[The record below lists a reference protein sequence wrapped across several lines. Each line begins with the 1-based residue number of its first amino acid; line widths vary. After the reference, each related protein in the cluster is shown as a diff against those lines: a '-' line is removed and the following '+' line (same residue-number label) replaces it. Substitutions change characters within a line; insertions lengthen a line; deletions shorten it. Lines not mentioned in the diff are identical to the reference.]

1 MDHAA
6 TAPRRLLITGA
17 SRGIG
22 RAAALIA
29 AAQGWPVAVNYRQDR
44 AAADAVVAA
53 IAAQSGQSVALQA
66 DVSDPA
72 QVEPLFDAAEAA
84 LGGLDAVIVNAGIVA
99 PVMKLAQMDDARLD
113 RMVRVN
119 VLGSL
124 YCARE
129 AARRLPRPKDQPP
142 AAILLMSSASARLGS
157 PGEFVDYAATK
168 GAIDTLTLGLARELG
183 SENIRVNAIRPGLID
198 TDMQADSGIPDRA
211 FRMAGNIPMG
221 RPGTADEVARA
232 AIWLVSD
239 AARYVSGA
247 ILDVSGGR

>member
-1 MDHAA
+1 M
-6 TAPRRLLITGA
+6 TAPRRLLITGG

-22 RAAALIA
+22 REAALLA
-29 AAQGWPVAVNYRQDR
+29 GARGWPVAVNYRQDR
-44 AAADAVVAA
+44 AAADAVVDR
-53 IAAQSGQSVALQA
+53 IVGQGGRAVALGA
-66 DVSDPA
+66 DISDPA
-72 QVEPLFDAAEAA
+72 QVGPLFDQAEAA

-99 PVMKLAQMDDARLD
+99 PVMTLAQMDDARLD

-119 VLGSL
+119 LLGAL

-142 AAILLMSSASARLGS
+142 AAILLMSSAAARLGS

-183 SENIRVNAIRPGLID
+183 AENIRVNAIRPGLID
-198 TDMQADSGIPDRA
+198 TGMQADSGIPDRA
-211 FRMAGNIPMG
+211 FRLAGTIPMG
-221 RPGTADEVARA
+221 RPGTAEEVAEA

-239 AARYVSGA
+239 QARYVSGA